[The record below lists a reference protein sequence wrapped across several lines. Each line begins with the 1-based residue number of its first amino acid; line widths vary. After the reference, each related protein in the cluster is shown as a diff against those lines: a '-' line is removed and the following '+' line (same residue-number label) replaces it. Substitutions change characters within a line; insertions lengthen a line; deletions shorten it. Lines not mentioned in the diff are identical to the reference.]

1 MQTWYYTMQAIQV
14 QSRPNGGTMEEHIG
28 DNKVPKK
35 QFDCLASLGVFF
47 TFDLYSIFLFPLCH
61 LMHAGMKSFFWLDK
75 TFILYYLLTS
85 KEQPAQHSVEIYM
98 N

>member
-1 MQTWYYTMQAIQV
+1 
-14 QSRPNGGTMEEHIG
+14 MEEHIG

-35 QFDCLASLGVFF
+35 QFDCLASLGVF
-47 TFDLYSIFLFPLCH
+47 SPLTSTASFFSH